1 MSGDPVKPE
10 KAAKAVPDGQS
21 QAPKKRKKKNAPDR
35 PQPAWLFPPD
45 EENPILN
52 PKPVDEARRRK
63 DEEERLQSIKF
74 LKHKAVTAPL
84 KPAPPTKLLTLVGAF
99 LSSYGFN
106 STCRIFTLERNARK
120 KLNGWEDEIG
130 EKLDKGMP
138 DLVKIYKE
146 WFKEWQERRELEMT
160 SSDDDDDAVTKRAKM
175 VKKKLKLEEGKA
187 NDAENTSSSGSD
199 SSSNDDEGEA
209 TKMNGAGT
217 SKVSGDK
224 AKATAKS
231 SGSSSTSSSDSDAD
245 DEKGALAAKASTT
258 KPTVGSLVNKLKR
271 KSSES
276 SSSASSPDA
285 SSESDSDSDS
295 DASAPAKKKKKVNG
309 VKQPVRAADVQVPPK
324 ATVPEKI
331 SKVSVEAPKK
341 SKKGTK
347 KSAPPKSKSSSSSS
361 DASSSS
367 SESDAPAAA
376 KSKSQKSSSKSEP
389 KSKVPDQSKSADR
402 KSSTDSSATLN
413 GIAAKKVTS
422 ASGSP
427 SGSSSSSSSS
437 ASSSPGPTAVPLP
450 ASSPAAVK
458 KERAPKKRKR
468 SQSPDAKPKVA
479 KKNNT
484 PFSRIPQDV
493 KIDEKL
499 ASNAYV
505 PYDYAEKAHQDL
517 IVTKGKNF
525 TKEKNKK
532 KRGA

>member
-1 MSGDPVKPE
+1 MSGDPVEPE
-10 KAAKAVPDGQS
+10 KAAKVVPDGQS
-21 QAPKKRKKKNAPDR
+21 EAPKKRKKKNAPDR

-52 PKPVDEARRRK
+52 PKPVDEARRRR
-63 DEEERLQSIKF
+63 DEEERQQSIKF
-74 LKHKAVTAPL
+74 LKHKAVTAPM

-106 STCRIFTLERNARK
+106 STCRIFTVERNARK
-120 KLNGWEDEIG
+120 KLDGWEDEIG
-130 EKLDKGMP
+130 EKLDKGTP

-146 WFKEWQERRELEMT
+146 WFREWQERRELEMT

-199 SSSNDDEGEA
+199 SSSDDDEGEA
-209 TKMNGAGT
+209 TKVNGVTT
-217 SKVSGDK
+217 SKVSGNK
-224 AKATAKS
+224 AKAAAKS
-231 SGSSSTSSSDSDAD
+231 SASSSASSSDSDAD
-245 DEKGALAAKASTT
+245 NEKGALAAKASST
-258 KPTVGSLVNKLKR
+258 KSTVGSLVNKLKR

-276 SSSASSPDA
+276 SSSASSSDA
-285 SSESDSDSDS
+285 SSESESDSDS
-295 DASAPAKKKKKVNG
+295 DASAPAKKKKKKLNG
-309 VKQPVRAADVQVPPK
+309 VKEPTKATDALVPPK
-324 ATVPEKI
+324 ANVTEKI

-341 SKKGTK
+341 SKKSIER
-347 KSAPPKSKSSSSSS
+347 SAPAKSKSSSSSS
-361 DASSSS
+361 GASSSS
-367 SESDAPAAA
+367 SESDARAAA
-376 KSKSQKSSSKSEP
+376 KSKSKSGAEL
-389 KSKVPDQSKSADR
+389 KVPDQPNSADR
-402 KSSTDSSATLN
+402 KTSTDSSATLN
-413 GIAAKKVTS
+413 VTAAKKVTS
-422 ASGSP
+422 ASGSSP
-427 SGSSSSSSSS
+427 TSSSTSV
-437 ASSSPGPTAVPLP
+437 SSSPGPTAVPLP
-450 ASSPAAVK
+450 VSSPAAVK
-458 KERAPKKRKR
+458 KEPAPKKRKR
-468 SQSPDAKPKVA
+468 SQSPDAKPKAA

-532 KRGA
+532 KKGA